1 MSVAITQVILD
12 GIKNEQTP
20 DQWES
25 VFMKAG
31 GDWDDLIIHA
41 MVLGLAPQLYHHLT
55 RWRSKIPIRARARLA
70 AAHAAHAER
79 NEAIFQQLGEF
90 LAICHTQALH
100 PIALKGV
107 HLAACYYAEPAL
119 RPMNDIDLLF
129 TPATL
134 PAAEEALAALGY
146 GGKYKSAESGA
157 GVTKHTSTFRRTTAG
172 SGSTSNP
179 YLSTD
184 SDRTIEPHGS
194 LEESWFGLKVDIT
207 PGIRQRAETAVLGE
221 HSCLVLAPEDLLLHL
236 CLHFC
241 FHLIQGSPSLV
252 QLADLLTV
260 CQKQTIHWDLFVQR
274 AVAHEAASFALAGLH
289 LAVNLL
295 NAPVPTAVFV
305 NLNRA
310 TPAPMQHYA
319 ESLTLRYVL
328 ERSQQKPLTTVW
340 QRVQRGFLD
349 RAETARWAANWQGR
363 WRVWRTLL
371 QPNRTD
377 TGQLIVQRIRG
388 SS

>member
-1 MSVAITQVILD
+1 
-12 GIKNEQTP
+12 
-20 DQWES
+20 
-25 VFMKAG
+25 
-31 GDWDDLIIHA
+31 
-41 MVLGLAPQLYHHLT
+41 
-55 RWRSKIPIRARARLA
+55 
-70 AAHAAHAER
+70 
-79 NEAIFQQLGEF
+79 
-90 LAICHTQALH
+90 
-100 PIALKGV
+100 
-107 HLAACYYAEPAL
+107 
-119 RPMNDIDLLF
+119 
-129 TPATL
+129 
-134 PAAEEALAALGY
+134 
-146 GGKYKSAESGA
+146 A